1 MYANRTRNIKNKIVI
16 NQEWDGG
23 ISNQKE
29 IKSLQENVV
38 KLQSLLS
45 TAEASLQESASIN
58 TALQLRVQ
66 AEEEKM
72 ISLNSDVQRLSLE
85 RSQALQSVET
95 LSKQLQ
101 EAEFTLAN
109 QSDKLDVS
117 SQSLDS
123 LRNKVKD
130 LEEQLLTTFRL
141 QQVHLK
147 RLEEL
152 SSEKAQIWMEK
163 SSISTKLSDLVREK
177 GELEKSLES
186 LVLESQK
193 KGLLLKSVVKEKDEL
208 AQTLQ
213 KTTEDLSR
221 MERDT
226 AARIASLDAA
236 LLQSSS
242 SVTSLSDDLADQ
254 LVKAIMWKSEHEFAI
269 EELAKKHDALERM
282 SRTLGALK
290 GELEERNQLVNGQIG
305 RIDSLERELETAFG
319 KIQTLTLQVQEK
331 DCEINSITTTFTT
344 EAAMKNALNKSL
356 QTDIAAAVQECND
369 FRGCVETL
377 QSLVAEKDKELA
389 DRKEQLLKAGVCLA
403 ESSDKLSESTA
414 TIQSLEQ
421 DAAKQLSIFHSD
433 KALLEEKLAAEVS
446 EKNDLKAKMQDME
459 KEVLAL
465 KEQVLAKK
473 RSDVKTDLVLVEQVD
488 LNEKPVASKSKKR
501 KSAVYAVE
509 EDGAVENQ
517 VFSFNELFS

>member
-1 MYANRTRNIKNKIVI
+1 M
-16 NQEWDGG
+16 
-23 ISNQKE
+23 
-29 IKSLQENVV
+29 QENAV

-72 ISLNSDVQRLSLE
+72 VSLNSDIERLSIE

-109 QSDKLDVS
+109 QSDKLDAS
-117 SQSLDS
+117 SQLLDS

-130 LEEQLLTTFRL
+130 LEEQLVTTSRL

-177 GELEKSLES
+177 GALEKSLES

-193 KGLLLKSVVKEKDEL
+193 KGLLLESVAKEKDEL
-208 AQTLQ
+208 AQSLQ
-213 KTTEDLSR
+213 KTTEDISR

-236 LLQSSS
+236 LLQSLS

-269 EELAKKHDALERM
+269 EELAKKNDALERM
-282 SRTLGALK
+282 SGTLGALK

-305 RIDSLERELETAFG
+305 RIDSLEGELESYFG
-319 KIQTLTLQVQEK
+319 EIQTLKLQVQEK
-331 DCEINSITTTFTT
+331 DGEINSITATFTT
-344 EAAMKNALNKSL
+344 EAAMKDALNKSL
-356 QTDIAAAVQECND
+356 QKDISAAVQERDD

-377 QSLVAEKDKELA
+377 QSLVAKKDKELA
-389 DRKEQLLKAGVCLA
+389 DRKEQLQKAGARLA
-403 ESSDKLSESTA
+403 ESSEKLSESTA

-421 DAAKQLSIFHSD
+421 DVAKQMSIFHSD
-433 KALLEEKLAAEVS
+433 KALLEEKLAVEVS
-446 EKNDLKAKMQDME
+446 EKNSILSEYCDLKAKMQDME

-473 RSDVKTDLVLVEQVD
+473 QSDLKTDLVEPVD

-501 KSAVYAVE
+501 KSAVYIVE
-509 EDGAVENQ
+509 ERDAVENQ
-517 VFSFNELFS
+517 VFYFDELFSQHVCFSLIIY